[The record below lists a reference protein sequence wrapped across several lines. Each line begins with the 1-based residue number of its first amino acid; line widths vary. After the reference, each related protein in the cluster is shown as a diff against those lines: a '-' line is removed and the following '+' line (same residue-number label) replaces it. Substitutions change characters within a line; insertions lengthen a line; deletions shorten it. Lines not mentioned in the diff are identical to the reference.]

1 MEAGLSRR
9 VRVDNLREAGGRET
23 LKSLNATEQSGYF
36 EKVAR
41 RFLLELPET
50 IYFWLEPSTVVD

>member
-9 VRVDNLREAGGRET
+9 VRVDNLRAGGRET
-23 LKSLNATEQSGYF
+23 LKKLNATEQSGYF